1 MPQFED
7 AAHHSHRRRSRAA
20 DLSGQ
25 VLSLEERVL
34 VADTYMPKPKQRGP
48 NKKKDCIAFRRVLG
62 WQKRRGHGNEIIVAN
77 GEGTSRML
85 LV

>member
-1 MPQFED
+1 
-7 AAHHSHRRRSRAA
+7 
-20 DLSGQ
+20 
-25 VLSLEERVL
+25 
-34 VADTYMPKPKQRGP
+34 VADTYMPKPNQRGP

-85 LV
+85 LD